1 MSAGG
6 PGGQAVARKQNQ
18 RRPAGWRLPWAVSP
32 LLVAV
37 TVLGR
42 SSQNVSQTTYPL
54 VGHELL
60 AMTNAVIG
68 VVAATGGVVGIV
80 VSAFVVGRVPVRA
93 RLWVLAGGQALG
105 AVGFVLFALSGSQ
118 GMLWAGAVVLG
129 ASGGAVFPLL
139 MTVIGQGRR
148 SERAKA
154 LAVFALALSASLV
167 VGPLVEAGVLH
178 LLGDSLR
185 AAFAALLPLPLAA
198 TVLTLVEASRQ
209 RPGRARGERRPP
221 ADPEL
226 AEAASALPGETMPEL
241 FERPSS
247 PASPASPGAEDV
259 ARTRRAFRVALL
271 ALLTYQAPFTALL
284 TFGALLG
291 RHDDRASAPALEL
304 AFGVFF
310 AMSLCVRA
318 LITLQA
324 PLRRVGRVLVGSLA
338 ATVLGVAVFAS
349 VHGLAGFFAGMAI
362 LGVPHGATLPTASSV
377 LAENTPSRLLGRA
390 NGRLMAGTNGLTVL
404 VPFACGWLAQVV
416 GYRSTFLLLE
426 VPVGLFGALLLIEL
440 SRRGTSAA
448 GLFDRRPG

>member
-1 MSAGG
+1 MNAGG
-6 PGGQAVARKQNQ
+6 PGGQTVAGKQNQ
-18 RRPAGWRLPWAVSP
+18 RHPVGWRLSWAVSP

-80 VSAFVVGRVPVRA
+80 VAAFVVGRVPVRA

-105 AVGFVLFALSGSQ
+105 ALAFALFALSGSQ

-185 AAFAALLPLPLAA
+185 GAFAALLPLPLAA
-198 TVLTLVEASRQ
+198 TFLTVVEASRQ
-209 RPGRARGERRPP
+209 HPRRARGGQRPP
-221 ADPEL
+221 ADPEPV
-226 AEAASALPGETMPEL
+226 EAASALPGEAMPEL

-247 PASPASPGAEDV
+247 AGAEDV
-259 ARTRRAFRVALL
+259 ARSRRAFRVALL
-271 ALLTYQAPFTALL
+271 ALLTYQAPFSALL

-291 RHDDRASAPALEL
+291 RHDDRASAPDLEL

-310 AMSLCVRA
+310 ALSLCVRA
-318 LITLQA
+318 LITLRA
-324 PLRRVGRVLVGSLA
+324 PLRRVGRVLVGSMA

-426 VPVGLFGALLLIEL
+426 VPVGVFGALLLLEL
-440 SRRGTSAA
+440 FRRGASAA
-448 GLFDRRPG
+448 GLFDRRAG